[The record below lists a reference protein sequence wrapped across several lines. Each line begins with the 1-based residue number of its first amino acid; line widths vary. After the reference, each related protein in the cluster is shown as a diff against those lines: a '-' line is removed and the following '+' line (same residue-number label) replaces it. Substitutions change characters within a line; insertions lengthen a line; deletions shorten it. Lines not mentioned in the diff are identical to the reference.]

1 MSRSEP
7 SLLGQCIAE
16 FFATAVFLSFGIG
29 VVAALKLAG
38 ASLGLWEISLVWGLA
53 VALAVYLSA
62 GISGAHLNP
71 AVTIALAL
79 FAGFDKRKV
88 PFYIIA
94 QVSGAA
100 LGALLVYG
108 LYSNL
113 FMDYEQTHHM
123 VRGSVES
130 LGSND
135 AGASLVSLIAA
146 FIHYYPQQHLKY
158 NIVLAATA
166 EEEISG
172 LNGIAALIPL
182 IPAPAFAIVGEP
194 TLLNLAIAERGLLVI
209 DAKSKGIA
217 GHAAREE
224 GDNALYKAID
234 DIQWIRQYQFDKIS
248 EWLGPVKM
256 TVTSFHT
263 DNKQHNVVPATADF
277 IIDIRVN
284 ELYSFDEI
292 LNILSA
298 NLRSEFAPRS
308 TRLKSTGIPVDHP
321 IVQAGINLGKT
332 CYGSPTTSDKAL
344 MPFPALKV
352 GPGDS
357 ARSHTADEFVYLH
370 EIKNG
375 IEFYIKL
382 LKQLL

>member
-1 MSRSEP
+1 MADLETLYNEALFLLQELISIP
-7 SLLGQCIAE
+7 SFSKE
-16 FFATAVFLSFGIG
+16 EWNTANAIEKFLNKKAIP
-29 VVAALKLAG
+29 VNR
-38 ASLGLWEISLVWGLA
+38 
-53 VALAVYLSA
+53 
-62 GISGAHLNP
+62 HLNNVW
-71 AVTIALAL
+71 AVNQYFDPNKPTILLNSHHDTVKPNAGYTKDPFAPVIESDKL
-79 FAGFDKRKV
+79 FG
-88 PFYIIA
+88 
-94 QVSGAA
+94 
-100 LGALLVYG
+100 
-108 LYSNL
+108 
-113 FMDYEQTHHM
+113 
-123 VRGSVES
+123 

-135 AGASLVSLIAA
+135 AGASLVSLTAT
-146 FIHYYPQQHLKY
+146 FIHYYSKQNLAY

-182 IPAPAFAIVGEP
+182 LPAPSFAIVGEP

-209 DAKSKGIA
+209 DAKAKGVA

-224 GDNALYKAID
+224 GENALYKAVK
-234 DIQWIRQYQFDKIS
+234 DIQWIQQYRFEKIS

-256 TVTSFHT
+256 TVTSFNT
-263 DNKQHNVVPATADF
+263 DNKQHNVVPATAEF

-284 ELYSFDEI
+284 ELYHFNEI
-292 LNILSA
+292 LATLSA
-298 NLRSEFAPRS
+298 NLQSEFAPRS
-308 TRLKSTGIPVDHP
+308 TRLQSTGIDVAHP

-357 ARSHTADEFVYLH
+357 ARSHTADEFVYLY

-375 IEFYIKL
+375 IEFYINL
-382 LKQLL
+382 LNQVL